1 MNNVSVNIQRDINK
15 EIDYIV
21 TKNALNIYSSL
32 LTSYESGLRSFIIQG
47 SYGTGKSSFIWA
59 LENQI
64 VGKKSF
70 FSNEGTFLNTVA
82 GWNIVNIIGEP
93 TSLIGSFGQEFLND
107 ESAKP
112 KVILKAIEELI
123 KKPSGLKSKKAQKGL
138 VIVVDEF
145 GKHIEYF
152 VRNNLVEEFYFLQ
165 QLAEL
170 LNTTDSDAMLIFTLH
185 QDFLSYIPNNQ
196 VDLRNEWL
204 KVSGRYK
211 VLLFN
216 EPVEQLLYFAKDSLS
231 EINPIESLS
240 AHALA
245 LDKIILDSKLTNTH
259 DDGPFNESLFPLDR
273 LSANILIQ
281 SLQKYGQN
289 ERSLFAFLDFE
300 KRKGK
305 LLASSFYTVVDVY
318 DYLIENLNSTIQ
330 SIENTH
336 RGQWSA
342 IFKALDKCD
351 VMFEK
356 NAEDYQNVVKLIGLV
371 NIFSK
376 NGGSLDEG
384 FINSYF
390 SLTKNSSTELIV
402 KRLVKNKI
410 IRFFKHKGKFNF
422 IDGTDIDLDNELTL
436 AIKEIPANFDLTESL
451 ESLVSLPAKIA
462 KRISF
467 EQGTQR
473 FFSFEF
479 LKSIKDP
486 LALQEGYDGMVYLLF
501 EEVIAADVIK
511 QVSKELKFPAIFVIY
526 ENSQVIRKELV
537 EIKKHDFVIE
547 KNSDDATALKL
558 LKEERAYHEL
568 QVLNLVLNQMY
579 ASKDKNIYKN
589 NWFVVGGSVA
599 SILSSLQLNRL
610 MSDLVA
616 KYYNRTPKFKNELM
630 NREVL
635 STPVNTARRN
645 LFRLLLS
652 EAVLEEDL
660 GFPKD
665 KFPPEKAIYTTL
677 LKDTGIHRFNNERG
691 AYELGAP
698 ADQEIWKLWNFCYE
712 LLSKSTQNKI
722 PIQRFYEEL
731 KGIDSG
737 FGLKQGFLEFWVP
750 LFLVCNSESF
760 ALYREPSEFVPYFNK
775 EAFDVMHKNPKLFSI
790 RFYADS
796 PEKNQIALAYQNL
809 IGSKAIKY
817 NSNRSQ
823 ISVYT
828 DFLRIVS
835 SQTNYAKR
843 TKRIK
848 PMAVRV
854 RDAILNAADPESAL
868 FVEIPKALGVNVQS
882 IKDPN
887 RPDALSEVY
896 LEHLR
901 EAMSQIEGAFSE
913 LLDDLE
919 RHLYLDFRLSA
930 SVTFEQNQIHIREL
944 LGSNVNPNVL
954 EKDLR
959 LYYNRLMSPLEERT
973 TWLVSVF
980 DYIYGKSLKDLD
992 DSEFD
997 MVLKNLQEYNQRI
1010 FNHLDIVKVANVTD
1024 NSLLANYVKINLTNS
1039 GGLIHL
1045 EKVINLKTVPTKKVL
1060 ELKELISKL
1069 GVEEKEWLFASSFM
1083 S

>member
-1 MNNVSVNIQRDINK
+1 MHNVSVNIQRDLNK

-21 TKNALNIYSSL
+21 TKNSLNIYNSL
-32 LTSYESGLRSFIIQG
+32 LSSYEAGVRSFIIQG

-64 VGKKSF
+64 AGKKSF
-70 FSNEGTFLNTVA
+70 FSNDGDQLNKVST
-82 GWNIVNIIGEP
+82 WNIVNIIGEP
-93 TSLIGSFGQEFLND
+93 SSLISSFGQEFLDD
-107 ESAKP
+107 ENATP
-112 KVILKAIEELI
+112 KLILNAIRERI
-123 KKPSGLKSKKAQKGL
+123 KTGKNVKSKKGL
-138 VIVVDEF
+138 IIVVDEF
-145 GKHIEYF
+145 GKHIEFF
-152 VRNNLVEEFYFLQ
+152 VRHNLVEEFYFLQ

-170 LNTTDSDAMLIFTLH
+170 LNTTDAEAMVIFTMH
-185 QDFLSYIPNNQ
+185 QDFLSYIPNSQ

-204 KVSGRYK
+204 KVSGRFK
-211 VLLFN
+211 VMLFN
-216 EPVEQLLYFAKDSLS
+216 EPIEQLLYFAKDSLS

-240 AHALA
+240 PNAIT
-245 LDKIILDSKLTNTH
+245 LDNIILTSKLTDTH
-259 DDGPFNESLFPLDR
+259 DDEPFNESLFPLDR
-273 LSANILIQ
+273 LSANILVQ

-305 LLASSFYTVVDVY
+305 LVPNSFYTVAEVY

-330 SIENTH
+330 SMENTH

-351 VMFEK
+351 VLFEK
-356 NAEDYQNVVKLIGLV
+356 NAEIYQNVVKLIGLV

-376 NGGSLDEG
+376 NGGVLDEE

-390 SLTKNSSTELIV
+390 TLTKNTSTDQVL

-451 ESLVSLPAKIA
+451 ESLISLPAKIA

-467 EQGTQR
+467 EKGTQR

-479 LKSIKDP
+479 LRSIKDP
-486 LALQEGYDGMVYLLF
+486 LALREGYDGMVYLLF
-501 EEVIAADVIK
+501 EEGIGPSIVQQI
-511 QVSKELKFPAIFVIY
+511 SKELKFPAIFVIY
-526 ENSQVIRKELV
+526 ENSQVIRKELI
-537 EIKKHDFVIE
+537 EIKKHDYVIE

-568 QVLNLVLNQMY
+568 QVVNLVLNQMY
-579 ASKDKNIYKN
+579 STTDKRIKRSNR
-589 NWFVVGGSVA
+589 FVVNGEPEIVV
-599 SILSSLQLNRL
+599 SSFELNRL
-610 MSDLVA
+610 MSDLVSA
-616 KYYNRTPKFKNELM
+616 FYYRTPKFINELM

-652 EAVLEEDL
+652 DAVLKEDL
-660 GFPKD
+660 DFPKD
-665 KFPPEKAIYTTL
+665 KFPPEKAIYITL
-677 LKDTGIHRFNNERG
+677 LKNTGIHRYNENTES
-691 AYELGAP
+691 YELGAP
-698 ADQEIWKLWNFCYE
+698 TEKELLQLWNFCYE
-712 LLSKSTQNKI
+712 LLAKSTQNKI

-731 KGIDSG
+731 KGVESG

-750 LFLVCNSESF
+750 LFLVCNNEQF
-760 ALYREPSEFVPYFNK
+760 ALYREPNEYVPYFNK
-775 EAFDVMHKNPKLFSI
+775 ESFDVMHKNPKLFSI
-790 RFYADS
+790 RFYEDN
-796 PEKNQIALAYQNL
+796 PEKSQIALAYQNL
-809 IGSKAIKY
+809 IGSKVVKY

-835 SQTNYAKR
+835 NQTNYAKR

-854 RDAILNAADPESAL
+854 RDAILNASDPESAL
-868 FVEIPKALGVNVQS
+868 FVEIPKALGVNVKS
-882 IKDPN
+882 IKDTK

-901 EAMSQIEGAFSE
+901 VAMSQIEGAFAE
-913 LLDDLE
+913 LLYDLE
-919 RHLYLDFRLSA
+919 RHLYVDFRLNKEG
-930 SVTFEQNQIHIREL
+930 TFEQNQVLIREL
-944 LGSNVNPNVL
+944 LSWGVNPNVL

-973 TWLVSVF
+973 SWLVSVF
-980 DYIYGKSLKDLD
+980 DYIYGRSLKDLD

-997 MVLKNLQEYNQRI
+997 MILKNLKEYNQRI
-1010 FNHLDIVKVANVTD
+1010 FNHMDIVKVANVKE

-1039 GGLIHL
+1039 GGLVHL
-1045 EKVINLKTVPTKKVL
+1045 EKVINLKTAPTKKVL
-1060 ELKELISKL
+1060 ELKDLISKL
-1069 GVEEKEWLFASSFM
+1069 RADEKEWLLASSLM
-1083 S
+1083 N

>member
-1 MNNVSVNIQRDINK
+1 MHNVSVNIQRDFDK

-21 TKNALNIYSSL
+21 TKNSLNIFNSL
-32 LTSYESGLRSFIIQG
+32 LTSYAAGIRSFIIQG

-64 VGKKSF
+64 AGKKSF
-70 FSNEGTFLNTVA
+70 FSNEVNQLNSVLS
-82 GWNIVNIIGEP
+82 WNIVNIIGEP
-93 TSLIGSFGQEFLND
+93 GSLIASFGQEFLND
-107 ESAKP
+107 ENATPKLILNAIGERINNGKSA
-112 KVILKAIEELI
+112 
-123 KKPSGLKSKKAQKGL
+123 KSKKGL
-138 VIVVDEF
+138 IIVVDEF
-145 GKHIEYF
+145 GKHIEFF
-152 VRNNLVEEFYFLQ
+152 VRQNLVEEFYFLQ

-170 LNTTDSDAMLIFTLH
+170 LNSTDSEAMAIFTLH

-204 KVSGRYK
+204 KVSGRFK

-216 EPVEQLLYFAKDSLS
+216 EPIEQLLYFAKDSLS
-231 EINPIESLS
+231 EINPIDALS
-240 AHALA
+240 ANALS
-245 LDKIILDSKLTNTH
+245 LDGIILASKLTDAH
-259 DDGPFNESLFPLDR
+259 DDEPFNESLFPLDR
-273 LSANILIQ
+273 LSANILVQ

-305 LLASSFYTVVDVY
+305 LASNSFYTVVEVY
-318 DYLIENLNSTIQ
+318 DYLIDNLNSTIQ

-351 VMFEK
+351 VLFEK
-356 NAEDYQNVVKLIGLV
+356 NAEIYQDVIKLIGLV

-376 NGGSLDEG
+376 NGGFLDEA

-390 SLTKNSSTELIV
+390 KLTKNRSTEQVL
-402 KRLVKNKI
+402 KRLIKNKI

-436 AIKEIPANFDLTESL
+436 AIKEIPSNFDLTESL
-451 ESLVSLPAKIA
+451 DSLISLPAKIA

-467 EQGTQR
+467 EKGTQR

-479 LKSIKDP
+479 LRSIKDP
-486 LALQEGYDGMVYLLF
+486 LALREGYDGMVYLLF
-501 EEVIAADVIK
+501 EEGISTDVVKKI
-511 QVSKELKFPAIFVIY
+511 SKELKFPAIFVIY
-526 ENSQVIRKELV
+526 ENSQVIRKELI
-537 EIKKHDFVIE
+537 EIKKHDYVIE

-568 QVLNLVLNQMY
+568 QVVNLVLNQMY
-579 ASKDKNIYKN
+579 SIADKRIKRSNR
-589 NWFVVGGSVA
+589 FVVNGEIVSVT
-599 SILSSLQLNRL
+599 SSFELNRL
-610 MSDLVA
+610 MSDLVTTF
-616 KYYNRTPKFKNELM
+616 YYRTPKFINELM

-652 EAVLEEDL
+652 DSVLKEDL
-660 GFPKD
+660 DFPAD
-665 KFPPEKAIYTTL
+665 KFPPEKAIYITL
-677 LKDTGIHRFNNERG
+677 LKNTGIHRFNSESNT
-691 AYELGAP
+691 YELGAP
-698 ADQEIWKLWNFCYE
+698 TEPELRQLWDFCYE
-712 LLSKSTQNKI
+712 LLAKSTQNKI

-731 KGIDSG
+731 KGVESG

-750 LFLVCNSESF
+750 LFLVCNNEQF
-760 ALYREPSEFVPYFNK
+760 ALYREPNEYVPYFNK
-775 EAFDVMHKNPKLFSI
+775 ESFDVMHKNPKFFAI
-790 RFYADS
+790 RFYEDN
-796 PEKNQIALAYQNL
+796 PEKSQIALAYQNL
-809 IGSKAIKY
+809 IGAKAVKY

-843 TKRIK
+843 TKRMK

-854 RDAILNAADPESAL
+854 RDAILNASDPESAL
-868 FVEIPKALGVNVQS
+868 FLEIPKALGVNTQS
-882 IKDPN
+882 IKEKN

-896 LEHLR
+896 LEYLR
-901 EAMSQIEGAFSE
+901 EAMFQIEGAFGE
-913 LLDDLE
+913 LIEELE
-919 RHLYLDFRLSA
+919 MHLYADFRLTEGA
-930 SVTFEQNQIHIREL
+930 TFEENQQLIREL
-944 LGSNVNPNVL
+944 LRSSVNPNIL

-973 TWLVSVF
+973 SWLVSIF
-980 DYIYGKSLKDLD
+980 DYIYGRSLKDLD

-997 MVLKNLQEYNQRI
+997 MILKNLKEYNQRI
-1010 FNHLDIVKVANVTD
+1010 FNHMDIVKGANELN
-1024 NSLLANYVKINLTNS
+1024 NSLLSNYVKINLTNS
-1039 GGLIHL
+1039 GGLVQL
-1045 EKVINLKTVPTKKVL
+1045 EKVINLKSAPTKKVL
-1060 ELKELISKL
+1060 ELKDLISKL
-1069 GVEEKEWLFASSFM
+1069 KAEEKEWLLASSLM
-1083 S
+1083 N